1 VPINRESLG
10 GERPL
15 RAVILSV
22 LRTDPNAA
30 FSVAELVIEV
40 GFLGLQADFVS
51 VEAALATLQQRGL
64 LITDEIDGTLYF
76 SYDYRFGF
84 RPSR

>member
-1 VPINRESLG
+1 M
-10 GERPL
+10 
-15 RAVILSV
+15 ILTV

-30 FSVAELVIEV
+30 LSVAELVIEV
-40 GFLGLQADFVS
+40 GFLGVQADFVS
-51 VEAALATLQQRGL
+51 VEAALATLRQRGL

-76 SYDYRFGF
+76 SYDDRFGF

>member
-1 VPINRESLG
+1 M
-10 GERPL
+10 
-15 RAVILSV
+15 V

-40 GFLGLQADFVS
+40 GFLEVQADFAS
-51 VEAALATLQQRGL
+51 VEMVLAILKQRGL

-76 SYDYRFGF
+76 SYDDRFGF